1 MDTAAVYR
9 HFAGSQARNGGSP
22 TYEDWALGVAG
33 DPEVCALLDTLP
45 EPKRQPNLLFAAA
58 RLVGAPTGGWAGVR
72 SWLAAAWPDVE
83 HEMRT
88 RATQTNEPRRCAT
101 LVPTLA
107 AIDGPV
113 ALVEVGASAGLCLYP
128 DRYSYLYTTPDGVR
142 TRLDPADG
150 PSEVLLPCD
159 IEGPAAAGVPS
170 AVAGPVPAR
179 LPGAVAGPVPA
190 RLPGADAGPVP
201 ARLPDVVWRAGLD
214 LNPLDVRDPD
224 DLAWLEALVWP
235 EHADRVETLRAAARV
250 VAADPPHLV
259 RGDLLSG
266 VEDLVAAAPAEATV
280 VVQNSAVL
288 YYLTAAELA
297 EFTGTME
304 RLRRT
309 RGVVWLSNEGWT
321 VLPDVAARLPAG
333 LSPQFILARD
343 GRPVALTDPHGR
355 SVRLL

>member
-1 MDTAAVYR
+1 MDTAAVYAQ
-9 HFAGSQARNGGSP
+9 FAGSQARNGGSP

-58 RLVGAPTGGWAGVR
+58 RLVGAPAGGWAGVR

-83 HEMRT
+83 REMRT

-107 AIDGPV
+107 AVDGPV

-142 TRLDPADG
+142 TRLDPDDG

-159 IEGPAAAGVPS
+159 I
-170 AVAGPVPAR
+170 AGPVPAR
-179 LPGAVAGPVPA
+179 LPSAVTGPVPA
-190 RLPGADAGPVP
+190 RLPSAVTGPVP
-201 ARLPDVVWRAGLD
+201 ARLPEVVWRAGLD
-214 LNPLDVRDPD
+214 LNPLDVRNPD

-235 EHADRVETLRAAARV
+235 EHGDRVETLRAAARV
-250 VAADPPHLV
+250 VAADPPRLV
-259 RGDLLSG
+259 RGDLLTG
-266 VEDLVAAAPAEATV
+266 VADLVAAAPAEATV
-280 VVQNSAVL
+280 VVQSSAVL

-304 RLRRT
+304 HLRRT

-333 LSPQFILARD
+333 ADPQFILARD
-343 GRPVALTDPHGR
+343 GVPVALTDPHGR